1 MGKLI
6 AVIGNCGTGKTT
18 ITKRLCERGHFL
30 AFLEQH
36 KERPFQ
42 EQFSTDLKKYSLSN
56 QIDYMLFRAEQ
67 ELQARQ
73 KDITG
78 VQDGGLDQDFH
89 VFTRLFRNKGIL
101 EEDEYR
107 LCERL
112 YATLRQVLP
121 MPELF
126 IKLSAPRPILVE
138 RREKRQR
145 SLDIVETKDLE
156 GIESL
161 IQDWMSKMGS
171 TPVIDLDTSVDDP
184 LYEGVIDSLLKRVGE
199 ILIEPTSLH

>member
-18 ITKRLCERGHFL
+18 LAQRLCERGHFL
-30 AFLEQH
+30 ALLEQH

-73 KDITG
+73 KDLTG
-78 VQDGGLDQDFH
+78 VQDGGLDQDFQ
-89 VFTRLFRNKGIL
+89 VFTRLFRNKGFL
-101 EEDEYR
+101 EEDGYR
-107 LCERL
+107 LCERM
-112 YATLRQVLP
+112 YATLRQLLP
-121 MPELF
+121 LPDLF
-126 IKLSAPRPILVE
+126 IKLSAPLDILVE

-145 SLDIVETKDLE
+145 SLDIVETADLA
-156 GIESL
+156 GIELL
-161 IQDWMSKMGS
+161 IQDWMTTIAS
-171 TPVIDLDTSVDDP
+171 TPVISLDTSADDP
-184 LYEGVIDSLLKRVGE
+184 LYEGVIEGLVMKVGE
-199 ILIEPTSLH
+199 ILERNK

>member
-18 ITKRLCERGHFL
+18 LTQRLCERGHFL
-30 AFLEQH
+30 ALLEQH

-73 KDITG
+73 KDLTG
-78 VQDGGLDQDFH
+78 VQDGGLDQDFQ
-89 VFTRLFRNKGIL
+89 VFTRLFRNKGFL

-112 YATLRQVLP
+112 YATLRQLLP
-121 MPELF
+121 LPDLF
-126 IKLSAPRPILVE
+126 IKLSAPIDILVE

-156 GIESL
+156 GIESF
-161 IQDWMSKMGS
+161 IQDWMSKMRS

-184 LYEGVIDSLLKRVGE
+184 LYEGVIEGLVMRVGE
-199 ILIEPTSLH
+199 ILERNK

>member
-6 AVIGNCGTGKTT
+6 AVIGNCGTGKTSLT
-18 ITKRLCERGHFL
+18 QRLCERSKYHAL
-30 AFLEQH
+30 LEQH

-42 EQFSTDLKKYSLSN
+42 QQFSKELKRFSLSN
-56 QIDYMLFRAEQ
+56 QMDYMLFRAEQ
-67 ELQARQ
+67 EITVRQ
-73 KDITG
+73 TDIIG

-89 VFTRLFRNKGIL
+89 VFTRLFHQKGFL
-101 EEDEYR
+101 DEEEFS

-112 YATLRQVLP
+112 YSTLRQMLP
-121 MPELF
+121 LPDLF
-126 IKLSAPRPILVE
+126 IKLSAPRSILVA

-161 IQDWMSKMGS
+161 IQNWMSKMGP

-184 LYEGVIDSLLKRVGE
+184 LYEGVIDSLVKRVGE
-199 ILIEPTSLH
+199 ILRER

>member
-18 ITKRLCERGHFL
+18 LTQRLCEAGHYHAL
-30 AFLEQH
+30 LEQH

-42 EQFSTDLKKYSLSN
+42 QQFSDDFRKYSLSN
-56 QIDYMLFRAEQ
+56 QMDYMLFRAEQ
-67 ELQARQ
+67 ELYARRN
-73 KDITG
+73 DITG
-78 VQDGGLDQDFH
+78 VQDGGLDQDFQ
-89 VFTRLFRNKGIL
+89 VFTRLFHQKGYL
-101 EEDEYR
+101 DDNQYR

-112 YATLRQVLP
+112 YTTLRAVLP
-121 MPELF
+121 LPDLF
-126 IKLSAPRPILVE
+126 IKLSAPRSILVA

-161 IQDWMSKMGS
+161 VQDWMSKMGS
-171 TPVIDLDTSVDDP
+171 TPVIDLDASAEDP
-184 LYEGVIDSLLKRVGE
+184 LYEGVIDSLVKRVGE
-199 ILIEPTSLH
+199 ILRGR